1 MRDPGVL
8 QLTQCRPP
16 PFLFFR
22 KRCVGAYVPP
32 AAHCYLSS
40 KRKRLQFLL
49 DVFLCLFS
57 FCSFQWNQ
65 KRKKQVSTC
74 GYMRVRLC
82 ACVCVRCVWLYVYLC
97 GSRRCAAVR
106 EPEVKRT
113 QAVSYKL
120 SNRCLELLIFGF
132 TPCCISTMGKVFIH
146 MGKGVTCG
154 VLIIT
159 RLWRSL
165 MYTTEHF
172 RIILLQNLKV
182 LNTSCPAPNSKKCF
196 KN

>member
-1 MRDPGVL
+1 MSSP
-8 QLTQCRPP
+8 PP

-132 TPCCISTMGKVFIH
+132 TPCCISTMGKVFIR

-159 RLWRSL
+159 RLWCTL
-165 MYTTEHF
+165 T
-172 RIILLQNLKV
+172 LQSISESFCYRTWRFWTQVVRHQTARNVLKIK
-182 LNTSCPAPNSKKCF
+182 LY
-196 KN
+196 